1 MIRPRTQPPG
11 PGGRRSQAHPA
22 VGGILLKSHARTA
35 RTAPFGAAAAQVCGA
50 GKNTHL
56 NIVLLLLASLQPR

>member
-1 MIRPRTQPPG
+1 MIRPRPQPPRPGRPPPAG
-11 PGGRRSQAHPA
+11 PPGRPR
-22 VGGILLKSHARTA
+22 ILLKSHARTVHA
-35 RTAPFGAAAAQVCGA
+35 APIGAAAARLCGA